1 MAVTSTPIFAQT
13 PYAKTLTLA
22 AQTACTTRAPTATGS
37 TTAANIIA
45 FVPASTNGLRI
56 DSIQVN
62 ACGTG
67 ITTANAANIVGVWID
82 DGTTAFLLT
91 EILVTAVTPSA
102 SATAAFTTTYTFPIP
117 LNLPAAFVLKASVGV
132 TTTAA
137 GTALQVTAFGGA
149 Y

>member
-13 PYAKTLTLA
+13 PYAKTLTLV
-22 AQTACTTRAPTATGS
+22 AQTACTTRAPTATASLAG
-37 TTAANIIA
+37 ANITA
-45 FVPASTNGLRI
+45 FVPISTNGLRI

-62 ACGTG
+62 AAGTG
-67 ITTANAANIVGVWID
+67 ISTANAANLVDIWLW
-82 DGTTAFLLT
+82 DGTTAFMIL
-91 EILVTAVTPSA
+91 EIAVTAVTPSA
-102 SATAAFTTTYTFPIP
+102 TAAAFTTTYTFPAP
-117 LNLPAAFVLKASVGV
+117 LILPAAFALYASTTV